1 VTHFSQVGRQGAE
14 KGKGKGKVSE
24 KEAAAAMADV
34 D

>member
-1 VTHFSQVGRQGAE
+1 LTFKSQVGRQGAE
-14 KGKGKGKVSE
+14 KGKGKGKISE